1 MVTYMV
7 TYHIRE
13 RELSDFDNIDVKYFV
28 IYLETELHVYDDVT

>member
-7 TYHIRE
+7 TYHIRG
-13 RELSDFDNIDVKYFV
+13 REWSDFDNIDVKYFV